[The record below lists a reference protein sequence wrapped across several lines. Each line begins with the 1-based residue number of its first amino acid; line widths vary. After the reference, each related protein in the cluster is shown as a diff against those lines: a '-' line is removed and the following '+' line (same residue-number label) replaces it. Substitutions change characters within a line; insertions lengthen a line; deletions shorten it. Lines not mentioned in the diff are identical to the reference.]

1 MRYRELEV
9 SGVPACLSNKVIGRN
24 ADDLRYGEMA

>member
-9 SGVPACLSNKVIGRN
+9 SGVPACLSNTAIGGN
-24 ADDLRYGEMA
+24 ADDLRYREVA